1 MRGESNN
8 RKFKVAEGKKKKQ
21 INGDIRAAKE
31 INAQLNF
38 QNVPATSVRQ
48 IYKNVG
54 AQNQTPT
61 SSASNDVN
69 IQNGIM
75 EGVKKPAIKS

>member
-31 INAQLNF
+31 INASINF
-38 QNVPATSVRQ
+38 HNVPATSVRQ

-61 SSASNDVN
+61 SLTSNDNNNQHVL
-69 IQNGIM
+69 I
-75 EGVKKPAIKS
+75 EGTKKSAKKS